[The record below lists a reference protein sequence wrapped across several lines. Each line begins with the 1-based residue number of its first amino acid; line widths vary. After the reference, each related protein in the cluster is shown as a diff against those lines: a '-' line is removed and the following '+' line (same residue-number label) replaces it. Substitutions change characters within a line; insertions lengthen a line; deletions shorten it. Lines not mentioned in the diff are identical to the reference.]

1 MKYRDLREFL
11 NALEKQDDLRRVA
24 APVSPVLEMTEICD
38 RVLKQGGPAVVFE
51 NPVGHDMP
59 VLGNLFG
66 TPARVAQAMG
76 RASTDEL
83 REVGKLLAF
92 LKEPEPPQ
100 GDPLRRW
107 SAWRPGLRRPG
118 GAAA

>member
-11 NALEKQDDLRRVA
+11 SALEQQDELRRVT

-38 RVLKQGGPAVVFE
+38 RVLKQGGPAIVFE
-51 NPVGHDMP
+51 KPVGHDMA

-66 TPARVAQAMG
+66 TPRRAALAMG
-76 RASTDEL
+76 RSSTDEL

-100 GDPLRRW
+100 GVPNKLPSTAISW
-107 SAWRPGLRRPG
+107 PTGF
-118 GAAA
+118 